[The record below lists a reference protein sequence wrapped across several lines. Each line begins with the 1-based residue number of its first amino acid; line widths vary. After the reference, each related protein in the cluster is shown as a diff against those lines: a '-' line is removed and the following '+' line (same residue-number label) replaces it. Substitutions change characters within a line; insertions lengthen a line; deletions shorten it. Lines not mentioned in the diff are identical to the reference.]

1 MLVLSRRPQ
10 EKIVFPHVGITVE
23 VVSVSGQTVR
33 VGVTAP
39 KDILILRN
47 EVAEK
52 GVPEPAIAAAAPSKL
67 PVKAAAPEVPRS
79 DGTDESSREA
89 LHRLKNRLNTANLAI
104 HLVEKQLGAG
114 QIAAAE
120 QTLHRA
126 LSEFKS
132 LDEELAASSVARQK
146 QSANPTGPRAL
157 VVEDDVNES
166 VLLAEILRIGGFQ
179 VATALDGRCALDY
192 LDQNPLPDV
201 VLLDMRMPRCD
212 GPTTLSAIRDN
223 PRYNGLR
230 IVAVSGTRPSDLGVP
245 TGPKGIDRWFSKPLD
260 PQQLVSELKH
270 NVIASARK
278 TQNDIPAWTTI

>member
-39 KDILILRN
+39 RDILILRN
-47 EVAEK
+47 EIAEK
-52 GVPEPAIAAAAPSKL
+52 GAREAAPAEAL
-67 PVKAAAPEVPRS
+67 PAPAPAELARQ
-79 DGTDESSREA
+79 DGSDESSHEA

-126 LSEFKS
+126 LSEFKT
-132 LDEELAASSVARQK
+132 LDDELAAGNAARQN
-146 QSANPTGPRAL
+146 QGAEPNGPRAL
-157 VVEDDVNES
+157 VVEDDINES

-192 LDQNPLPDV
+192 LAENPLPNV

-245 TGPKGIDRWFSKPLD
+245 TGPGGIDRWFSKPLD
-260 PQQLVSELKH
+260 PQQLVNELKR
-270 NVIASARK
+270 NVKSTARNS
-278 TQNDIPAWTTI
+278 QIDMPVWTTI

>member
-39 KDILILRN
+39 RDILILRN
-47 EVAEK
+47 EIAEK
-52 GVPEPAIAAAAPSKL
+52 GVPEPVAAPAAAKSP
-67 PVKAAAPEVPRS
+67 AAEPPRA
-79 DGTDESSREA
+79 DGIDESSREA
-89 LHRLKNRLNTANLAI
+89 LHRLKNRLNSANLAI
-104 HLVEKQLGAG
+104 HLVDKQLGAG

-126 LSEFKS
+126 LTEFKS
-132 LDEELAASSVARQK
+132 LDDELAAGSAARQK
-146 QSANPTGPRAL
+146 QSANPNGPRAL
-157 VVEDDVNES
+157 VVEDDENES

-179 VATALDGRCALDY
+179 VATALDGRCALEY
-192 LDQNPLPDV
+192 LDQNPLPNV

-260 PQQLVSELKH
+260 PQRLINELKH
-270 NVIASARK
+270 NVSASARK
-278 TQNDIPAWTTI
+278 AQNDMPAWTTV